1 MTKKEREY
9 LDRVANLGCIV
20 CKKNGYHT
28 EPEIHHLR
36 EGMGMGQRNDYLNAI
51 PLCPIHH
58 RTGGVG
64 EAIHAG
70 VKSFAKNHGTE
81 KQLLGQVR
89 AMLAVEG

>member
-58 RTGGVG
+58 RTGGV
-64 EAIHAG
+64 EKRSMRVLSRSLRITEQ
-70 VKSFAKNHGTE
+70 KNNY
-81 KQLLGQVR
+81 
-89 AMLAVEG
+89 